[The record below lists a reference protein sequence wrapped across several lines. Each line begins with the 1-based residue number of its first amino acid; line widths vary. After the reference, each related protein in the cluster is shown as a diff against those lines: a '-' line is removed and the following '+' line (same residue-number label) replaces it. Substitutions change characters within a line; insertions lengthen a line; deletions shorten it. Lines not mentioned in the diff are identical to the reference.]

1 MTTVNLHTAYLSII
15 AITIIITAN
24 MALITLRVFGN
35 IGIAQG
41 QGNNVTSSLTSQQKA
56 AMCNPSDKFVN
67 DTESSICGIPKTP
80 TNMTTSAVK
89 TTTGTEAPSPTPGT
103 SIAPSDTTPTIPKQ
117 SPLYE
122 QGYAKGVAD
131 AKSVQGSFPASST
144 TMSPDEVDCDSD
156 IDPQASNEEY
166 CSGYQHGFADT
177 NDELLGK

>member
-15 AITIIITAN
+15 AITIIITTN

-35 IGIAQG
+35 VGIAQG

-80 TNMTTSAVK
+80 TNTTTSAAN
-89 TTTGTEAPSPTPGT
+89 TTTGIEALSPPET
-103 SIAPSDTTPTIPKQ
+103 SIAPPDTPTIAKQ

-131 AKSVQGSFPASST
+131 AKSQQSSFPASN
-144 TMSPDEVDCDSD
+144 TMSPDEVDCNSN
-156 IDPQASNEEY
+156 IDPQVSIEEY

-177 NDELLGK
+177 NNPLLGK